1 MKRRNIVGAYAL
13 SAGYYEAYY
22 KKAMQARTLI
32 IKDIDKVMGQSDLL
46 VGPTTLEPAFK
57 LGSKSDPIAM
67 YRSDLLTVFANLAGI
82 PAVTI
87 PWGLDKG
94 SGMPIGLQIMGR
106 RGEDSKV
113 LALADSL
120 QKFTNWH
127 NKVKELKL

>member
-1 MKRRNIVGAYAL
+1 
-13 SAGYYEAYY
+13 
-22 KKAMQARTLI
+22 
-32 IKDIDKVMGQSDLL
+32 
-46 VGPTTLEPAFK
+46 
-57 LGSKSDPIAM
+57 M